1 MSDKVLLVTAPDDT
15 LEQGVRISLL
25 GLTQDQNLLISRSLL
40 TLESECSVI
49 VYVWQDN
56 ENTDWILEKLYKSQV
71 IIFNAEIVN
80 QTLAGF
86 LAAHNNAHYF
96 GTLRSLNEV
105 NKSAIYD
112 QDQCLAILEN
122 TVRKYEKK

>member
-25 GLTQDQNLLISRSLL
+25 GLTSDQNLMVSRALL

-71 IIFNAEIVN
+71 IIFNAEIAN
-80 QTLAGF
+80 QTLAGY
-86 LAAHNNAHYF
+86 LAAQNNAHYF
-96 GTLRSLNEV
+96 GTLRNLSEV
-105 NKSAIYD
+105 NKSIIYD
-112 QDQCLAILEN
+112 QDQCLTILEN